1 MAINPY
7 FNDYV
12 GEQSLLNDLVIE
24 TIKATGRDVVYIPR
38 QYMNLDQTLG
48 EDTQGSKFTKGY
60 PIEMYLSDI
69 QQFGG
74 QRDIVSK
81 FGIQL
86 TDRINLVLSKTRFEQ
101 EVCTKETSITRPR
114 EGDLIYFPMMEY
126 MFEINFVED
135 KQPFFQFGKL
145 TTYNLTCEVFNYS
158 HETISTGNT
167 DIDRTQVDRKE
178 YLKLISLG
186 STAEFNSYSYYKGE
200 KVFQVYGVTG
210 ATANIANADA
220 VGLVIDFVSTYNY
233 STGLTSNSLYI
244 GDISGTFL
252 ENNNSIKGLTSGAE
266 YYVTGITSTTIVIAR
281 NPESEDPD
289 RDNDKLEFKTST
301 DSIFDFTER
310 DPFSEGGY

>member
-244 GDISGTFL
+244 GDITGTFL

-289 RDNDKLEFKTST
+289 RDNDKLELKTST